1 MQDKRTNWIYEDK
14 TPSRDDIIVDQIK
27 DQLEEKMQ
35 ASAMDINVFCKDGVV
50 HISGIVDVLAEK
62 HTAEDIARGI
72 EGIKKLENKIT
83 VAMDGNFTDKHM
95 EKEVLNKLRK
105 NDKLNGV
112 GAKIEDGV
120 ANLIGTA
127 QTLKDSKFACE
138 LASEIRGI
146 KDVVN
151 NIKVSPDKEYDD
163 VTINNRIAQAFS
175 TTNLSY
181 EKDIGHAVKEG
192 RVVLSGYV
200 NTRNEAELAKEITMG
215 IEGVKKVIN
224 KLKIRK
230 DKQKQ
235 F

>member
-1 MQDKRTNWIYEDK
+1 MQDKV
-14 TPSRDDIIVDQIK
+14 PSRDDLIVDQIK

-35 ASAMDINVFCKDGVV
+35 ASAMDINVFCKDGIV
-50 HISGIVDVLAEK
+50 HMSGIVDVLAEK
-62 HTAEDIARGI
+62 RTAEDIARGI

-163 VTINNRIAQAFS
+163 VTINNRIAQALS

-181 EKDIGHAVKEG
+181 EEDITHAVKEG
-192 RVVLSGYV
+192 KVVLNGYV

-215 IEGVKKVIN
+215 IEGVKKVVN

-230 DKQKQ
+230 DQEKQ